1 MTEKETFIRADEEL
15 NEVIQQ
21 INNDQWEMEMPADFP
36 THDEKTYTLF
46 NIITYHAYDE
56 AWIPAMVTG
65 KTMEEVGKDAFGG
78 PFDNNLLG
86 DNPRENYAELSKKAI
101 AAVREL
107 PDDELDTRVVH
118 FSYGDYPARE
128 GLVHIASFRGLRVYD
143 LAKALGQDTDMAD
156 DLVEGLWKHLSPYA
170 EEWRAIG
177 VFGPKVDV
185 PDNAPLQDRLLGLTG
200 RKPKRE

>member
-1 MTEKETFIRADEEL
+1 MNEKETFIRADEEL

-21 INNDQWEMEMPADFP
+21 INNDQWEMEMPVDFP
-36 THDEKTYTLF
+36 TRDEKTYTLF
-46 NIITYHAYDE
+46 DIITYHAYDE
-56 AWIPAMVTG
+56 AWVPTMVTG

-101 AAVREL
+101 AAVHEL

-128 GLVHIASFRGLRVYD
+128 ALVHIASFRGLRMYD
-143 LAKALGQDTDMAD
+143 LAKALGQDTDIAD
-156 DLVEGLWKHLSPYA
+156 DLVEGLWKYLSPYA